1 MKRLFFATLL
11 LSTACSGNASTPE
24 ESQVVQA
31 PAEPVVECLSGCR
44 VQMSVCSTEATV
56 LEGVRE
62 TIKQIECDPRCCD
75 GEQVPMSAIDAD
87 ADGIA
92 DDADKCPDEPEDRDG
107 FQDDDGCPDPDN
119 DEDGILDAL
128 DVCPLDKEDFDGFQ
142 DEDGCPD

>member
-1 MKRLFFATLL
+1 
-11 LSTACSGNASTPE
+11 
-24 ESQVVQA
+24 
-31 PAEPVVECLSGCR
+31 
-44 VQMSVCSTEATV
+44 
-56 LEGVRE
+56 
-62 TIKQIECDPRCCD
+62 
-75 GEQVPMSAIDAD
+75 MSAIDAD

-92 DDADKCPDEPEDRDG
+92 DDADKCPDEVEDRDG